1 VVGPHQARRATA
13 SKNGD
18 NPQVIVVGAGPA
30 GMMLALLLSRSGV
43 SVTVLE
49 QAMTFAREFRGELLQ
64 PGSTRILN
72 DLGLRERILSLSSGF
87 PAGLDIQYDRK
98 IVRFDFPRPDELSKG
113 GGVAIIPQQ
122 QFLEALVTDASRQA
136 DFNIVM
142 GCSVRDLLF
151 DARRVVGVRAQLHN
165 GESLTLRAPLVVAC
179 DGRFSAVRR
188 AAGIEMRAKSIP
200 FDLLWFS
207 TPIPTGLSNRVY
219 VRITRNQLFGS
230 FASRN
235 NRMQIGW
242 LIHKGEYA
250 RLRTRPF
257 GESVD
262 RIVSHVPLQL
272 SESVRQA
279 LRGWNDLS
287 LFPVVSQTAE
297 RWSQPG
303 MLLLG
308 DAAHPMSPAGGQG
321 INVAIYDAVVA
332 AARLVPAI
340 KDGTSLE
347 DVARSFEQE
356 RRPSIAATQRLQNV
370 FTSALCALGP
380 SAAVKFATIF
390 IRAGARVSWHPQFV
404 TKALDRL
411 LWGNPQV
418 RADRGPWQPG

>member
-1 VVGPHQARRATA
+1 
-13 SKNGD
+13 
-18 NPQVIVVGAGPA
+18 
-30 GMMLALLLSRSGV
+30 MMLALLLSRSGV

>member
-1 VVGPHQARRATA
+1 
-13 SKNGD
+13 
-18 NPQVIVVGAGPA
+18 
-30 GMMLALLLSRSGV
+30 MMLALLLSRSGV

-200 FDLLWFS
+200 FDRVWFS